1 MKSRLLCAV
10 LSLAFISSSAMSAV
24 IYDKNANKLDLYG
37 KVDTLHMFSDNPGID
52 GDQTYFRFG
61 FRGQTAINSQL
72 TGYGQWE
79 YQVNANQA
87 ESSTNTAVTRLGF
100 AGLRTQ
106 DYGSIDYG
114 RNFGVLY
121 DLGSWTD
128 VIPEFGGD
136 AYGIDNFM
144 FKRTSNVL
152 TYRNATLLDGLKIAA
167 QYQGKNGS
175 AAETN
180 NGRDPLRQN
189 GDGYGASLIYD
200 FGNGITAGGTFASSD
215 RTDGQNALVYGR
227 GDRADAYRGALK
239 YDHNGVYLAATYT
252 ETFNSTPFGSS
263 SKSVYGF
270 ANRAQVVELL
280 AQYQFTNGLAPI
292 VAYLQ
297 TRGKDIENYG
307 DQDVLKYLAVGG
319 AYFFNKNMS
328 TDVIYKVNLLKDNA
342 FTTNSGTNTDDVLA
356 VALIYYF

>member
-1 MKSRLLCAV
+1 MKTSYLWLV
-10 LSLAFISSSAMSAV
+10 LPLVFIAGNASAAE
-24 IYDKNANKLDLYG
+24 IINKDGNKLDLYG

-61 FRGQTAINSQL
+61 FRGQTQINSSL

-87 ESSTNTAVTRLGF
+87 ESASSTSVTRLGF

-106 DYGSIDYG
+106 DYGSVDYG

-121 DLGSWTD
+121 DLGAWTD

-144 FKRTSNVL
+144 FKRTSNLL
-152 TYRNATLLDGLKIAA
+152 TYRNNVLVDGLKLTA

-175 AAETN
+175 ATETN
-180 NGRDPLRQN
+180 NGRDALRQN
-189 GDGYGASLIYD
+189 GEGYGAALIYD
-200 FGNGITAGGTFASSD
+200 FGAGISAGATFTSSD
-215 RTDGQNALVYGR
+215 RTEGQNNLAYGH
-227 GDRADAYRGALK
+227 GDKADAYRGALK
-239 YDHNGVYLAATYT
+239 YDANQIYLAATYT
-252 ETFNSTPFGSS
+252 ETYNATPFGSS
-263 SKSVYGF
+263 GHSVYGF
-270 ANRAQVVELL
+270 ANKAQVVELL

-292 VAYLQ
+292 VSYLQ
-297 TRGKDIENYG
+297 TRSKNIEGYG
-307 DQDVLKYLAVGG
+307 NQDSLKYLAVGG
-319 AYFFNKNMS
+319 AYFFNKRMS
-328 TDVIYKVNLLKDNA
+328 TDVIYKVNLLKNND
-342 FTTNSGTNTDDVLA
+342 FTKNSGINTDDVLA